1 MKDEKISG
9 FPRGARPEPSK
20 GKDFPA
26 QGRGS
31 HQKFILHTS
40 YLFSQWLIVA
50 CWLGLQ
56 GTAESSPPPPSSK
69 CPADVE
75 KLTSLMLKDL
85 PSYAN
90 RVMQRTRRSTRT
102 SSNSSYVVVAGR
114 QEFEPLTLGPG
125 QYTPPALT
133 TDLEPPKQVFF
144 TTLERQYLGGK
155 ASYMQL
161 YHWLFLAQTRDGWRV
176 AMMYSRFGS
185 SSGRPPT
192 PPQESSRGIVG
203 QAVSNW
209 LRDCRA
215 GAIRDSSSPRRNPG
229 AGNLQKK

>member
-1 MKDEKISG
+1 MAA
-9 FPRGARPEPSK
+9 RCLLAGATRHSLL
-20 GKDFPA
+20 A
-26 QGRGS
+26 
-31 HQKFILHTS
+31 L
-40 YLFSQWLIVA
+40 LLVA

-56 GTAESSPPPPSSK
+56 GTASLPANRTPHPLIPSPPLLTAESSPPPPSSK

-102 SSNSSYVVVAGR
+102 SSSSSYVVVAGR

-125 QYTPPALT
+125 QYTPPAST

-215 GAIRDSSSPRRNPG
+215 GAIRGSSSPRRNPG
-229 AGNLQKK
+229 AGNLQKS